1 MVKCTNGNI
10 VISVTE
16 GAYDSYFK
24 DQGFT
29 VIKENNA
36 VENTP
41 TFVAPDEEENEQ
53 DEGMLDYINELKEK
67 PISQWTKKEV
77 RDFASFNN
85 IDISETKNVGQ
96 AKEIIRDFINSN
108 E

>member
-1 MVKCTNGNI
+1 MIKCTNGDI
-10 VISVTE
+10 IILVTE

-29 VIKENNA
+29 IIKENNI
-36 VENTP
+36 VEYAP
-41 TFVAPDEEENEQ
+41 ASIVPDEVENEQ
-53 DEGMLDYINELKEK
+53 DDGMIDYINDLKEK

-77 RDFASFNN
+77 RDFASFNG

-96 AKEIIRDFINSN
+96 AKEIIKDFINN
-108 E
+108 NG

>member
-1 MVKCTNGNI
+1 MVKCTNGDI
-10 VISVTE
+10 VILVTE

-24 DQGFT
+24 DQGFI
-29 VIKENNA
+29 VIEENNA

-41 TFVAPDEEENEQ
+41 TLVAPDEEENEQ
-53 DEGMLDYINELKEK
+53 NDGMTDYMNELKEK

-85 IDISETKNVGQ
+85 INISETKNVGQ

>member
-29 VIKENNA
+29 VIKENSV
-36 VENTP
+36 VEDAQ
-41 TFVAPDEEENEQ
+41 TFVAPDEKNEQ
-53 DEGMLDYINELKEK
+53 NDGMIDYMNELKEK

-77 RDFASFNN
+77 RDFASFNG

>member
-10 VISVTE
+10 VILVTE

-24 DQGFT
+24 DQGFI
-29 VIKENNA
+29 VIEENNA

-41 TFVAPDEEENEQ
+41 MLVAPNEEENEQ
-53 DEGMLDYINELKEK
+53 NDGMIDYMNELKEK

-85 IDISETKNVGQ
+85 INISETKNVGQ

>member
-29 VIKENNA
+29 VIKENNV
-36 VENTP
+36 VEDVP
-41 TFVAPDEEENEQ
+41 TLVAPDKEENEQ
-53 DEGMLDYINELKEK
+53 NDGMIDYMNELKEK

-77 RDFASFNN
+77 RDFASFNG

>member
-29 VIKENNA
+29 VIKENSA
-36 VENTP
+36 VENAP
-41 TFVAPDEEENEQ
+41 MLVASDEGENEQ
-53 DEGMLDYINELKEK
+53 NDGVINYMNELKEK

-85 IDISETKNVGQ
+85 IDISETRNVGQ
-96 AKEIIRDFINSN
+96 AKEIIRDFINNN

>member
-36 VENTP
+36 VESTP

-85 IDISETKNVGQ
+85 INISETKNVGQ

>member
-1 MVKCTNGNI
+1 MINCTNGNI
-10 VISVTE
+10 IISVTE

-29 VIKENNA
+29 IIKENNV
-36 VENTP
+36 VEDVP
-41 TFVAPDEEENEQ
+41 MLVVPDEEDEQ
-53 DEGMLDYINELKEK
+53 NDGMIDHMNGLKEK

-96 AKEIIRDFINSN
+96 AKEIIRDFINNN

>member
-1 MVKCTNGNI
+1 MVKCTNGDI
-10 VISVTE
+10 VILVTE

-29 VIKENNA
+29 VIKENSV
-36 VENTP
+36 VEDAQTL
-41 TFVAPDEEENEQ
+41 VAPNEEENEQ
-53 DEGMLDYINELKEK
+53 NDGMIDYMNELKEK

-85 IDISETKNVGQ
+85 INISETKNVGQ